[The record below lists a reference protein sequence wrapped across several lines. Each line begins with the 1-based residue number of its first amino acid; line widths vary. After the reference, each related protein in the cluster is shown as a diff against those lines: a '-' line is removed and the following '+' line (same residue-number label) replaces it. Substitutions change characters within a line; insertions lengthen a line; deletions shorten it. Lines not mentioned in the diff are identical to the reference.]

1 MGSSCSTVQV
11 VERGGR
17 YGGGE
22 ADDAAISDART
33 LESLASVAT
42 TQDADATEPPMRIT
56 VTNVRENEGVTHPLV
71 LLEGWVVNM
80 PAKHNNS
87 SSNSNDSSD
96 ACAYI
101 QASFRECGSPI
112 SNSNTNSSRR
122 GGLCWPVVP
131 ATGHFK
137 AFVLLPKPGAYAIH
151 LQIATVSFVLNLRF
165 AQLPTKYFVR
175 FHYQKPYD
183 SNQGFDAPTEVD
195 SSDNAAIDRI
205 KLNALVLQTAFAELL
220 QQAGGHRK
228 TFALELGDDGLPV
241 VHLLRSQYS
250 TAHARAMD
258 DDELLMRLRQD
269 VMQTETRP
277 AVNRDSSNS
286 YGDGD
291 NDSSS
296 QLCFKHVVILGGAH
310 FDRHTREIFG
320 HKELAD
326 GNLVVFG
333 SCGLHTW
340 PRALEE
346 LTACCLNNT
355 RFLPQVFLRD
365 CAGRGSYW
373 AKYASAI
380 SRLLQLLG
388 NSFGLAYQR
397 EGVMSAGFH
406 QLNHLLSVFEPTA
419 LVHVSTF
426 SHPIGDGRFSLLDQ
440 SALVAVDAGS
450 SDEDEEH
457 VVHLDDLSLDALAV
471 KCAWIV
477 SRSRRRSSSLEPRR
491 SAAAA

>member
-1 MGSSCSTVQV
+1 MGSTCSTVQV

-22 ADDAAISDART
+22 GDDAGMSDART

-42 TQDADATEPPMRIT
+42 TQDAPATVEPPSMCIT
-56 VTNVRENEGVTHPLV
+56 LTNVRENEAVTHPLV
-71 LLEGWVVNM
+71 MLEGYVENM
-80 PAKHNNS
+80 PLKQNS
-87 SSNSNDSSD
+87 SNRSSNDSSGGS
-96 ACAYI
+96 CAYI
-101 QASFRECGSPI
+101 QASFRERGS
-112 SNSNTNSSRR
+112 NDNNSSRR

-137 AFVLLPKPGAYAIH
+137 AFVLLPKPGAYAVH
-151 LQIATVSFVLNLRF
+151 LQIASVSFVLNVRF

-205 KLNALVLQTAFAELL
+205 KLNALVLQAALAELL

-250 TAHARAMD
+250 TAHARKME
-258 DDELLMRLRQD
+258 DDELLLRLRQD
-269 VMQTETRP
+269 VMETETRSG
-277 AVNRDSSNS
+277 VNRNSTSSHNE
-286 YGDGD
+286 DD
-291 NDSSS
+291 RSS
-296 QLCFKHVVILGGAH
+296 QQQLYFKHVVILGGAH

-397 EGVMSAGFH
+397 EGVMSAGFYE
-406 QLNHLLSVFEPTA
+406 LNRLLAVFEPTA

-440 SALVAVDAGS
+440 SALVAVDAENP
-450 SDEDEEH
+450 DDDEEFI
-457 VVHLDDLSLDALAV
+457 VYLDDISLDALTV

>member
-1 MGSSCSTVQV
+1 MGSTCSTVQV
-11 VERGGR
+11 VERGR
-17 YGGGE
+17 YGAG
-22 ADDAAISDART
+22 DDTSNSDART
-33 LESLASVAT
+33 FESAAT
-42 TQDADATEPPMRIT
+42 TQDVDTADAEPMRVT
-56 VTNVRENEGVTHPLV
+56 VTNLRENEAVAHPLV
-71 LLEGWVVNM
+71 LLEGYVENM
-80 PAKHNNS
+80 PVKHS
-87 SSNSNDSSD
+87 SSNDSSSSGGT
-96 ACAYI
+96 CAYI
-101 QASFRECGSPI
+101 QASFKERGSP
-112 SNSNTNSSRR
+112 SNNNSSPSRR

-137 AFVLLPKPGAYAIH
+137 AFVLLPRPGTYAIH
-151 LQIATVSFVLNLRF
+151 LQIASASLVLNVRF

-195 SSDNAAIDRI
+195 TSDNAAIDRI
-205 KLNALVLQTAFAELL
+205 KLNALVLQTALAELL
-220 QQAGGHRK
+220 RQASGGHRM
-228 TFALELGDDGLPV
+228 TFAMELGNDGLPV
-241 VHLLRSQYS
+241 VHLLRSQFS
-250 TAHARAMD
+250 TTHARVME
-258 DDELLMRLRQD
+258 DDELLLRLRQD

-277 AVNRDSSNS
+277 ANRNTVSNQ
-286 YGDGD
+286 
-291 NDSSS
+291 
-296 QLCFKHVVILGGAH
+296 QLRFKHVVILGGAH

-340 PRALEE
+340 PRGLDE

-373 AKYASAI
+373 AKYAAAL
-380 SRLLQLLG
+380 SRLLQLLA
-388 NSFGLAYQR
+388 NSFGLTYQR
-397 EGVMSAGFH
+397 EGVMSPEFN
-406 QLNHLLSVFEPTA
+406 QLNRLLAVFEPTA
-419 LVHVSTF
+419 LVHVATF

-440 SALVAVDAGS
+440 SALVALGDLESPG
-450 SDEDEEH
+450 DGEGH
-457 VVHLDDLSLDALAV
+457 VYLDDLSVDALAT
-471 KCAWIV
+471 KCTWVV